1 MRRNQQSSLWV
12 GISILGVLTMC
23 PAGSGQTSSNRKA
36 GIPVP
41 TDWSHR
47 HIVFSRPRTTEQAER
62 VRKDPRYWQ
71 QRYRAELP
79 VRLPAADGREALA
92 LESRKARRKH
102 PEKLHRD
109 WAENMGTGANVGA
122 ANYPA
127 KFSILGSTA
136 ICGGNPQPDFVI
148 YGTGLPGAAAAQA
161 SIVAYDNIYSGCTG
175 TVPSVYWAYN
185 TGGTIMTSP
194 VYSLDGTQVAF
205 AQSDAGFGN
214 LVLVKWAANPADTV
228 SNPETLSAVSPGA
241 YNACTI
247 PPCMTSIA
255 LTDNLGT
262 PADDTTSSVFV
273 DYQGDAAYVGDAHGW
288 LHKFSPLFNGTPA
301 EVTTGGWPVLVNP
314 TEPNILSSPI
324 YDFASGSVFLGDQGG
339 FLYRVD
345 PSGAVTASGQLDFG
359 TGIVDGPMV
368 DSTAG
373 TVYAFA
379 SSDGTAAC
387 TGGVACAAVYQLP
400 ANFISGATGSEAVVG
415 NSVVFGDTPNPMYDG
430 DFDSAYKN
438 SDATGDLYVCGN
450 SGGPPTLYQV
460 AIKAGVMGTVN
471 QGPVLTLIADSPS
484 CSPVT
489 DVPNSNVSGG
499 TEWIFA
505 SVQGNGV
512 SSGCLG
518 GACIFNFKDLPWQ
531 AVTAYAVG
539 QEILDFNFHI
549 EVVQTAGTSGSS
561 TPFWNG
567 AGGGST
573 PDGSVVWL
581 DQGPSTA
588 ATPSAW
594 TATHP
599 YGVGALILD
608 SNNNIERCTVRGT
621 SGGSAP
627 TWSTN
632 VGGTIKEGPS
642 APQLTWTNLGSI
654 ATAALFAHGGT
665 SGIIIDNTVVSGTLP
680 GTSQVY
686 FSTLKDQSCHTSG
699 TTGGC
704 AVQASQP
711 ALE

>member
-23 PAGSGQTSSNRKA
+23 PAGSAQTSSNRKA

-47 HIVFSRPRTTEQAER
+47 HIVFSRPRTTEQAAR
-62 VRKDPRYWQ
+62 IRKDPRYWQ
-71 QRYRAELP
+71 QRYRSQLP
-79 VRLPAADGREALA
+79 VMLPAAESRETLG
-92 LESRKARRKH
+92 LESRAARRK
-102 PEKLHRD
+102 PPKKLHRD
-109 WAENMGTGANVGA
+109 WAENMGTGAKVGA

-127 KFSILGSTA
+127 KFSILGNTA
-136 ICGGNPQPDFVI
+136 ICAGNPQPDFVI
-148 YGTGLPGAAAAQA
+148 YGTGLPGSAGAQA
-161 SIVAYDNIYSGCTG
+161 SIVAYYNIYSGCTG
-175 TVPSVYWAYN
+175 AVPQVYWAYN
-185 TGGTIMTSP
+185 TGGSVLTSP

-228 SNPETLSAVSPGA
+228 SNPETLSAVTPGA
-241 YNACTI
+241 YNACTT
-247 PPCMTSIA
+247 PPCMTSIP
-255 LTDNLGT
+255 LTSNLGT

-273 DYQGDAAYVGDAHGW
+273 DYQGDAAYVGDGNGW

-301 EVTTGGWPVLVNP
+301 EVTTGGGWPVF
-314 TEPNILSSPI
+314 ISPGQVL
-324 YDFASGSVFLGDQGG
+324 YSPVFDFASGSVFVGDAGG
-339 FLYRVD
+339 YLHRVD
-345 PSGAVTASGQLDFG
+345 PSGAVTTSGELDFG
-359 TGIVDGPMV
+359 AGIVDGPMV

-373 TVYAFA
+373 EVYVFV
-379 SSDGTAAC
+379 SSDG
-387 TGGVACAAVYQLP
+387 GGDCPLDVGGTPCAGVYQLL
-400 ANFISGATGSEAVVG
+400 ATFASGDTGPEAEVG
-415 NSVVFGDTPNPMYDG
+415 TSVPFFETPNPLYDG

-438 SDATGDLYVCGN
+438 SDATGNLYVCGN
-450 SGGPPTLYQV
+450 TGGPPTMYQV
-460 AIKAGVMGTVN
+460 AIKGGVMGTVIA
-471 QGPVLTLIADSPS
+471 GPVLALSADSPS

-531 AVTAYAVG
+531 PLTTYALG
-539 QEILDFNFHI
+539 QEIVDSNYHI
-549 EVVQTAGTSGSS
+549 EVVETAGTSAG
-561 TPFWNG
+561 TVPFWP
-567 AGGGST
+567 T
-573 PDGSVVWL
+573 PGNTVSDGTVKWL
-581 DQGPSTA
+581 DQGQPTA
-588 ATPSAW
+588 VTPPGWVSGA
-594 TATHP
+594 H
-599 YGVGALILD
+599 GVGTLILD
-608 SNNNIERCTVRGT
+608 SNHNIERCNVTGM

-627 TWSTN
+627 TWNTAP
-632 VGGTIKEGPS
+632 GGTTTDGAI
-642 APQLTWTNLGSI
+642 TWTNRGSI
-654 ATAALFAHGGT
+654 ATAALFAAGGT
-665 SGIIIDNTVVSGTLP
+665 SGIIIDNTVVSGTLA

-686 FSTLKDQSCHTSG
+686 FSTLKNQSCSTSG